1 MPDYARNKKFFSAST
16 LLMLVIAACLSL
28 SLIWHEPV
36 PDAWRV
42 PLTLALTL
50 FSLCITSMRVLVTRL
65 PDLPFAFVRAGG
77 YVSSAFLAL
86 FLLVILRDASLGV
99 FWLLGESFTALAG
112 AREAAFSTLRS
123 VPFELGMLA
132 GGFGLAAVGMALASR
147 VPAVREVLVPVPK
160 LPDELEGLRLVVVS
174 DLHIGSSSD
183 GRWLAEVVKRAN
195 ACRPDFVLMPGD
207 LADGSLVRMENELR
221 PLADLRA
228 SYGVLASPGNHDY
241 YSGLPAWVEKWRS
254 WGLGVLLNVHQDFR
268 VRGRL
273 VRVAGVTDK
282 CARLLPDWQDGMGPP
297 DLRRALSVPVGVA
310 SAAPTPSTAAPLPAD
325 VTFLLSHR
333 PEIAAESAANGVD
346 LQISGHTHGG
356 QFFFLFPLV
365 SHLNRGFRAG
375 LYRVGTM
382 PLYVSPGTGMW
393 GYAPM
398 RLGSRA
404 EISLLVLTQF
414 RS

>member
-36 PDAWRV
+36 PEAWRI
-42 PLTLALTL
+42 PLTIALTL

-86 FLLVILRDASLGV
+86 FLLVILRDASLGAL
-99 FWLLGESFTALAG
+99 WLLSAAFPALG
-112 AREAAFSTLRS
+112 GVKEAAFRALLS

-132 GGFGLAAVGMALASR
+132 GAFGLAAVGVKLASR
-147 VPAVREVLVPVPK
+147 VPAVREVRVPVPG
-160 LPDELEGLRLVVVS
+160 LPDELEGLRLAVIS
-174 DLHIGSSSD
+174 DLHIGSSFD
-183 GRWLAEVVKRAN
+183 GRWLAEVVERTN
-195 ACRPDFVLMPGD
+195 ACRPDFVLLPGD
-207 LADGSLVRMENELR
+207 LADGSLERMEAELR

-228 SYGVLASPGNHDY
+228 AFGVLASPGNHDY
-241 YSGLPAWVEKWRS
+241 YSGLPTWAEKWRS
-254 WGLGVLLNVHQDFR
+254 WGLGVLLNAHQDFR

-273 VRVAGVTDK
+273 VRVVGVTDK

-297 DLRRALSVPVGVA
+297 DLRRALSVPATGS
-310 SAAPTPSTAAPLPAD
+310 SAGTEATPPPAD
-325 VTFLLSHR
+325 LTILLSHR
-333 PEIAAESAANGVD
+333 PELAAESAANAVD

-365 SHLNRGFRAG
+365 SHINKGFRAG

-398 RLGSRA
+398 RLGSRS
-404 EISLLVLTQF
+404 EISLLVLTT
-414 RS
+414 SLP

>member
-36 PDAWRV
+36 PEAWRI
-42 PLTLALTL
+42 PLTIALTL

-86 FLLVILRDASLGV
+86 FLLVILRDASLGAL
-99 FWLLGESFTALAG
+99 WLLSAAFAALG
-112 AREAAFSTLRS
+112 GVKEAAFRALLS

-132 GGFGLAAVGMALASR
+132 GAFGLAAVGVKLASR
-147 VPAVREVLVPVPK
+147 VPAVREVRVPVPG
-160 LPDELEGLRLVVVS
+160 LPDELEGLRLAVIS
-174 DLHIGSSSD
+174 DLHIGSSFD
-183 GRWLAEVVKRAN
+183 GRWLAEVVERTN
-195 ACRPDFVLMPGD
+195 ACRPDFVLLPGD
-207 LADGSLVRMENELR
+207 LADGSLERMEAELR

-228 SYGVLASPGNHDY
+228 AFGVLASPGNHDY
-241 YSGLPAWVEKWRS
+241 YSGLPAWAEKWRS
-254 WGLGVLLNVHQDFR
+254 WGLGVLLNAHQDFR
-268 VRGRL
+268 VRGLL
-273 VRVAGVTDK
+273 VRVVGVTDK

-297 DLRRALSVPVGVA
+297 DLRRALSVPA
-310 SAAPTPSTAAPLPAD
+310 SGSPAGTEATPPPAD
-325 VTFLLSHR
+325 LTILLSHR
-333 PEIAAESAANGVD
+333 PELAAESAANAVD

-365 SHLNRGFRAG
+365 SHINKGFRAG

-398 RLGSRA
+398 RLGSRS
-404 EISLLVLTQF
+404 EISLLVLTT
-414 RS
+414 SLP